1 MKKSKLVFC
10 KIFEKC
16 EFLQRLSKHWLSSR
30 FDSAMCFKGEIL
42 NRFNRYSCSTIS
54 DLGCFDVW
62 FFQLLHPC
70 TSETGWDPAPFAGI
84 LYCRAH
90 TWTNISSSKRI
101 LRKKKKNYKGLKITA
116 CIGSWGKLWA
126 TRQKRPKNQLLLLRF
141 WEQQQLLRMIPA
153 RGTTRGWWTTSA
165 TLLAQ
170 PLDCPHPRLI
180 WGTYSPPLREQ
191 AREVVTCFCCLLLQ
205 PKSQ

>member
-1 MKKSKLVFC
+1 MFWCMVFSTFTSMYKWDRLGPSALC
-10 KIFEKC
+10 WDTLLQSSHMDKHLLQQKNIEK
-16 EFLQRLSKHWLSSR
+16 
-30 FDSAMCFKGEIL
+30 
-42 NRFNRYSCSTIS
+42 
-54 DLGCFDVW
+54 
-62 FFQLLHPC
+62 
-70 TSETGWDPAPFAGI
+70 
-84 LYCRAH
+84 
-90 TWTNISSSKRI
+90 
-101 LRKKKKNYKGLKITA
+101 KKKKNYKGLKITA

-170 PLDCPHPRLI
+170 PLACPHPRLI